1 MQINDLEDRFNTTQ
15 TQLETAQAELSARDE
30 QIAALAAASANL
42 QRELSQADAA
52 RTALAAEVVA
62 LQSQL
67 SATQAEL
74 ATMRNER
81 EARARQLSGLRA
93 LLPPEEGGSLD
104 LESARASAA
113 EHAEA
118 LRAAH
123 LAMRRRGADREAL
136 QPAIDEA
143 VAELRRA
150 QTLVARIQ
158 GGTLYEV
165 RPGETLG
172 GLSGRFY
179 NEANS
184 WPRVYEANQHILENP
199 DQVWPGTTLIL
210 P

>member
-1 MQINDLEDRFNTTQ
+1 M
-15 TQLETAQAELSARDE
+15 AAELAG
-30 QIAALAAASANL
+30 
-42 QRELSQADAA
+42 
-52 RTALAAEVVA
+52 

-67 SATQAEL
+67 AATQAEV
-74 ATMRNER
+74 AVMKNER
-81 EARARQLSGLRA
+81 EARTRELSALRA
-93 LLPPEEGGSLD
+93 LLPPDEGGSLD
-104 LESARASAA
+104 LESARAAAA

-118 LRAAH
+118 LRDAY
-123 LAMRRRGADREAL
+123 LALRRRGADREAL
-136 QPAIDEA
+136 QPALDEA
-143 VAELRRA
+143 VAGLRRA